1 MVVVSLAKNQLEN
14 KQLAVCGNGGGK
26 IDKVDAR
33 CEIIQFQG
41 WLFISVLL
49 IQLNSFEWSA
59 LELSSFLYLLLDSN
73 R

>member
-14 KQLAVCGNGGGK
+14 KQLAVCSNGGGK

-49 IQLNSFEWSA
+49 I
-59 LELSSFLYLLLDSN
+59 
-73 R
+73 